1 MSTIQ
6 SEDVEVHINA
16 WVREHG
22 TERGFAANNY
32 KRYGYATARGLE
44 RWLQR
49 NRHKSIRPDIRGTGN
64 NGGQR
69 HRTIQKGGK
78 GHNINTQDLQSI
90 QRRLG
95 KYNPERNPPTGFRST
110 LDNHDWLTKFD
121 VTYTWKRTEE
131 RDDVIEHLWSRQG
144 LIIIHR
150 GFGKSKIQW
159 GLITRK
165 ILELGWSRLEI
176 TDGKRQAKKIYK
188 KVKGLLHRKEIRE
201 FYGDI
206 IEGFDGSELTME
218 LIDPIDDDPALTVA
232 TRGGSIIGMHPREI
246 GIHDFLQRKF
256 KSDESE
262 EDLRDWWDE
271 VASYLRTYEIGKETR
286 IVGVITRKGPDDLYS
301 YMFSKGLKQFH
312 RLAIEKL
319 EGRWAESLED
329 FIIDD
334 DGMAI
339 GMREQIG
346 KFKTLHCPNW
356 PIHALLFE
364 RFVNYHAFEQQMQG
378 RIVPKEGNYFHL
390 DDWNASMVDLPLLT
404 YGSSA
409 MELFTDPA
417 FGESGK
423 GSDSA
428 LLVAT
433 WYMGEMHIIDLKVG
447 AFGTTKQEV
456 EAVKLHADYGCISI
470 HLEDNFAQMSRAYDR
485 NSPIM
490 KLKGM
495 RLFHQKL
502 LPGGTGEPGKAQRIN
517 FIQKPYRMRRIKLN
531 RNCNQQD
538 DYKKQY
544 LNYRG
549 ITKKGESWD
558 VLDVVA
564 TAYNYLSKK
573 HGSGTKGKINQSG
586 WGKRFG

>member
-1 MSTIQ
+1 MISP
-6 SEDVEVHINA
+6 EEVEVHIAA
-16 WVREHG
+16 WVAG
-22 TERGFAANNY
+22 PGNGKERGFNTHNY
-32 KRYGYATARGLE
+32 KRYNFSNESGLRRWLE
-44 RWLQR
+44 RNRLQQGSSSSVNQVIHQPTQTTKNRR
-49 NRHKSIRPDIRGTGN
+49 NKRY
-64 NGGQR
+64 NG
-69 HRTIQKGGK
+69 
-78 GHNINTQDLQSI
+78 NTQSF
-90 QRRLG
+90 QRKLG
-95 KYNPERNPPTGFRST
+95 KYNHERNPPTGQAST
-110 LDNHDWLTKFD
+110 LDNHDWLIKFD
-121 VTYTWKRTEE
+121 VTYTWERTEE
-131 RDDVIEHLWSRQG
+131 RDEIIEFLWNKSG
-144 LIIIHR
+144 LTVIHR

-201 FYGDI
+201 FYGDV

-218 LIDPIDDDPALTVA
+218 LVDPIDDDPALTVA

-271 VASYLRTYEIGKETR
+271 VASYLRTYEITKVTR

-301 YMFSKGLKQFH
+301 YMFSKGLKQYH
-312 RLAIEKL
+312 RLAIEKI

-329 FIIDD
+329 FVIDD
-334 DGMAI
+334 DGLPTALTSEF
-339 GMREQIG
+339 GE
-346 KFKTLHCPNW
+346 FKTLHCPNW
-356 PIHALLFE
+356 PLHALLFE
-364 RFVNYHAFEQQMQG
+364 RFTNYHAFEQQMQG

-390 DDWNASMVDLPLLT
+390 EDWEASIVDLPLLE

-409 MELFTDPA
+409 MEEFTDPA

-423 GSDSA
+423 GSESA
-428 LLVAT
+428 LGVFT
-433 WYMGEMHIIDLKVG
+433 WYMGEMHIIQLRVG
-447 AFGTTKQEV
+447 HFGTTKQEV
-456 EAVKLHADYGCISI
+456 EACKLHADYDCISI

-495 RLFHQKL
+495 RLFHQKD
-502 LPGGTGEPGKAQRIN
+502 LPGGIGDTGKAQRIN
-517 FIQKPYRMRRIKLN
+517 HIQKPYRTRRIKLH
-531 RNCNQQD
+531 RDCNQQD
-538 DYKKQY
+538 DFKKQF

-549 ITKKGESWD
+549 LVSKRESWD
-558 VLDVVA
+558 ILDLVA

-573 HGSGTKGKINQSG
+573 HGSDRKGKLNQSG
-586 WGKRFG
+586 WGKRFE

>member
-1 MSTIQ
+1 MRLKDSVQTPRHITPTIPYSYDDCKYQRREKKLSWRKLGERYGRHHSTINDRYNR
-6 SEDVEVHINA
+6 DVEKNKITRKEN
-16 WVREHG
+16 E
-22 TERGFAANNY
+22 
-32 KRYGYATARGLE
+32 
-44 RWLQR
+44 R
-49 NRHKSIRPDIRGTGN
+49 NRSSNSSDTGYLSSSN
-64 NGGQR
+64 K
-69 HRTIQKGGK
+69 KGY
-78 GHNINTQDLQSI
+78 
-90 QRRLG
+90 RLG
-95 KYNPERNPPTGFRST
+95 KYSPERNPPTGQTSD
-110 LDNHDWLTKFD
+110 LDNHDWLIQFD
-121 VTYTWKRTEE
+121 VTYTWSRTKE
-131 RDDVIEHLWSRQG
+131 RDEVIDHLWNRSG
-144 LIIIHR
+144 LIVIHR

-201 FYGDI
+201 FYGDV

-218 LIDPIDDDPALTVA
+218 LINPIDDDPALTVA

-271 VASYLRTYEIGKETR
+271 VASYLRTYEIDKVTR

-301 YMFSKGLKQFH
+301 YMFSKGLKQYH

-319 EGRWAESLED
+319 SGRWAESLED
-329 FIIDD
+329 FVIDD
-334 DGMAI
+334 DGIATGLTSEFGI
-339 GMREQIG
+339 Y
-346 KFKTLHCPNW
+346 KTLHCPNW

-364 RFVNYHAFEQQMQG
+364 RFTNYHAFEQQMQG

-390 DDWNASMVDLPLLT
+390 EDWEASIVDLPLLE

-409 MELFTDPA
+409 MEEFTDPA

-423 GSDSA
+423 GSDCA

-433 WYMGEMHIIDLKVG
+433 WYMGEMHIIQLKAG
-447 AFGTTKQEV
+447 KFGTTKQEV
-456 EAVKLHADYGCISI
+456 EAVKLHKDYGCISI

-485 NSPIM
+485 NSAIM

-495 RLFHQKL
+495 RLFYQKD
-502 LPGGTGEPGKAQRIN
+502 LPGGIGDTGKAQRIN
-517 FIQKPYRMRRIKLN
+517 HIQKPYRTRRIKLH
-531 RNCNQQD
+531 RDCNQQD
-538 DYKKQY
+538 DFKKQF

-549 ITKKGESWD
+549 IVSKRDSWD
-558 VLDVVA
+558 ILDVVA

-573 HGSGTKGKINQSG
+573 HGTSGKGKLNQAG
-586 WGKRFG
+586 WGKRFDS

>member
-1 MSTIQ
+1 MSDLDDK
-6 SEDVEVHINA
+6 EDYQIHRNA
-16 WVREHG
+16 WVKAHG
-22 TERGFAANNY
+22 TKRGFNTHNY
-32 KRYGYATARGLE
+32 RRYGFANEAGL
-44 RWLQR
+44 R
-49 NRHKSIRPDIRGTGN
+49 RHIGRRESIRPDIGRTGN
-64 NGGQR
+64 NGSQR
-69 HRTIQKGGK
+69 YRTVQKGSK
-78 GHNINTQDLQSI
+78 GNSTNTTITKRS
-90 QRRLG
+90 LG
-95 KYNPERNPPTGFRST
+95 KYNPERNPPTHQVSD
-110 LDNHDWLTKFD
+110 LDNHDWLIKFD
-121 VTYTWKRTEE
+121 VTYTWERNEE
-131 RDDVIEHLWSRQG
+131 RDDVIEHLWSRSG
-144 LIIIHR
+144 LIVLHR

-206 IEGFDGSELTME
+206 IESFDGSELTME
-218 LIDPIDDDPALTVA
+218 LIDPVDDDPALTVA

-271 VASYLRTYEIGKETR
+271 VASYLRTYEIGKVTR

-319 EGRWAESLED
+319 DGRWAESLED

-334 DGMAI
+334 DGMAT
-339 GMREQIG
+339 GLTSEFG
-346 KFKTLHCPNW
+346 TFKTLNCPNW

-364 RFVNYHAFEQQMQG
+364 RFTNYHAFEQQMQG

-390 DDWNASMVDLPLLT
+390 EDWEASMVDLPLLE

-433 WYMGEMHIIDLKVG
+433 WYMGEMHIIQLKAG
-447 AFGTTKQEV
+447 KFGTTKQEV
-456 EAVKLHADYGCISI
+456 EAVKLHEDYGCISI

-485 NSPIM
+485 HSPIM

-495 RLFHQKL
+495 RLFHQKA
-502 LPGGTGEPGKAQRIN
+502 LPGGIGNNGKAQRIN
-517 FIQKPYRMRRIKLN
+517 HIQKPYRTRRIKLH
-531 RNCNQQD
+531 RDCNQQD
-538 DYKKQY
+538 DFKKQF

-549 ITKKGESWD
+549 IVKQGESWD
-558 VLDVVA
+558 ILDVMA

-573 HGSGTKGKINQSG
+573 HGSSRQGKINQSG

>member
-1 MSTIQ
+1 MISP
-6 SEDVEVHINA
+6 EEVEVHIAA
-16 WVREHG
+16 WVAG
-22 TERGFAANNY
+22 PGNGKERGFNAHNY
-32 KRYGYATARGLE
+32 KRYNFSNESGLR
-44 RWLQR
+44 RWLGR
-49 NRHKSIRPDIRGTGN
+49 NRLQQGSSSSTNQAIYRPSKASKNRRN
-64 NGGQR
+64 KRYNG
-69 HRTIQKGGK
+69 
-78 GHNINTQDLQSI
+78 NTQSLQ
-90 QRRLG
+90 RKLG
-95 KYNPERNPPTGFRST
+95 KYNHERNPPTGQVST
-110 LDNHDWLTKFD
+110 LDNHDWLIKFD
-121 VTYTWKRTEE
+121 VTYTWDRTEE
-131 RDDVIEHLWSRQG
+131 RDEIIEFLWTKSG
-144 LIIIHR
+144 LTVIHR

-201 FYGDI
+201 FYGDV

-218 LIDPIDDDPALTVA
+218 LVDPIDDDPSLTVA

-271 VASYLRTYEIGKETR
+271 VASYLRTYEIQKVTR

-301 YMFSKGLKQFH
+301 YMFSKGLKQYH

-319 EGRWAESLED
+319 SGRWAESLED
-329 FIIDD
+329 FVIDD
-334 DGMAI
+334 DGLPTALTSEF
-339 GMREQIG
+339 GT
-346 KFKTLHCPNW
+346 FKTLHCPNW
-356 PIHALLFE
+356 PLHALLFE
-364 RFVNYHAFEQQMQG
+364 RFTNYHAFEQQMQG

-390 DDWNASMVDLPLLT
+390 EDWEASIVDLPLLE

-409 MELFTDPA
+409 MEEFTDPA

-423 GSDSA
+423 GSESA
-428 LLVAT
+428 LGVFT
-433 WYMGEMHIIDLKVG
+433 WYMGEMHIIQLKVG
-447 AFGTTKQEV
+447 HFGTTKQEV
-456 EAVKLHADYGCISI
+456 EACKLHADYGCISI

-495 RLFHQKL
+495 RLFHQKD
-502 LPGGTGEPGKAQRIN
+502 LPGGIGDTGKAQRIN
-517 FIQKPYRMRRIKLN
+517 HIQKPYRTRRIKLH
-531 RNCNQQD
+531 RDCNQQD
-538 DYKKQY
+538 DFKKQF

-549 ITKKGESWD
+549 LVSKRESWD
-558 VLDVVA
+558 ILDLVA

-573 HGSGTKGKINQSG
+573 HGSDRKGKLNQSG
-586 WGKRFG
+586 WGKRFE